1 MLSWRQQS
9 FCISLSKS
17 LKTSRQNWLQ
27 SFMRCVYIS
36 YVVFLTK
43 FEQFTCIFVLLMTQI
58 LRHMRSHGKGN
69 SIPFKVV
76 ARAVETLVKQHSL
89 DIEALA
95 SSHLPM
101 TVGAQVGEVATSQVA
116 GSLQRVEVTR
126 NMTVNF
132 LGNEMVKADVYASNS
147 AVSGSSGS
155 GHGIYRVS
163 GTHISGHPRSATE
176 ATQDKGDAMQPGI
189 LFDMFNSFEIG
200 QYQPAAVATLDNGD
214 TMQFDAFFDMQDFF
228 EFGQPLSATKDKGDA
243 NLVDSNQTTTTSI
256 ADNRRHSPN
265 LDDDV
270 ARSLPG
276 LELGIGTQIVQLG
289 SEHHQVDDVEV
300 DARDLQRNVVHADLE
315 KQNKTKRIKREYGIT
330 LEVLKQ
336 HFGKKLTD
344 AANSLGV
351 ARTTL
356 KRICRDYEIYRW
368 PRVKSRK
375 HNCSLSQAEL
385 LQVVDRQPSDSGP
398 RHQQYVD
405 FSPGSGPKSA
415 TNSKELHV
423 TMQSENFISVKV
435 TYGNRTVRFPLSFS
449 SGKRDLEE
457 EVEKRIKLVGN
468 SSIRYEDE
476 EKDFILITCDSDLH
490 YAMHTL
496 RSLGRTIIKM
506 LVEIEPDYNHIID
519 SC

>member
-163 GTHISGHPRSATE
+163 GTHIS
-176 ATQDKGDAMQPGI
+176 
-189 LFDMFNSFEIG
+189 G

>member
-1 MLSWRQQS
+1 MANPNNVELEAAKFMHKLIQE
-9 FCISLSKS
+9 SKDEPTK
-17 LKTSRQNWLQ
+17 LATKLYVILQ
-27 SFMRCVYIS
+27 Y
-36 YVVFLTK
+36 
-43 FEQFTCIFVLLMTQI
+43 
-58 LRHMRSHGKGN
+58 MRSCGKED
-69 SIPFKVV
+69 SMPFKVI
-76 ARAVETLVKQHSL
+76 ASAVETLVKQHGL
-89 DIEALA
+89 DIEALT
-95 SSHLPM
+95 SSRLPM
-101 TVGAQVGEVATSQVA
+101 TVGAQVGEVAPSQVA
-116 GSLQRVEVTR
+116 GSFQRVEVTR
-126 NMTVNF
+126 DMTVNFLGNENMTVNF
-132 LGNEMVKADVYASNS
+132 LGNEMVKADVYASNG

-155 GHGIYRVS
+155 GHGIYRAS
-163 GTHISGHPRSATE
+163 GTHISGHARSATE
-176 ATQDKGDAMQPGI
+176 ATQDKGDAMQSGI
-189 LFDMFNSFEIG
+189 LFDIPNPFEIG
-200 QYQPAAVATLDNGD
+200 QFLQPAAVATLDIED
-214 TMQFDAFFDMQDFF
+214 TMQHATFFDVHDLF
-228 EFGQPLSATKDKGDA
+228 EFGQPLSATHDKRDA
-243 NLVDSNQTTTTSI
+243 NLEDSNQTTTTGI
-256 ADNRRHSPN
+256 ADNRRHSPT

-315 KQNKTKRIKREYGIT
+315 KQNNTKRIKREYGIT

-344 AANSLGV
+344 ASNSLGV

-356 KRICRDYEIYRW
+356 KRICRDYGIYRW

-385 LQVVDRQPSDSGP
+385 QQVVDRQPSDSGV

-405 FSPGSGPKSA
+405 FSPTSGPKSA

-435 TYGNRTVRFPLSFS
+435 TYGNQTVRFPLSFS

-468 SSIRYEDE
+468 SLIRYEDE
-476 EKDFILITCDSDLH
+476 EKDLILITCDSDLH

>member
-1 MLSWRQQS
+1 MDNPNNIELEGGKFLLKLIQE
-9 FCISLSKS
+9 SKDEPTKMATK
-17 LKTSRQNWLQ
+17 LYVILQ
-27 SFMRCVYIS
+27 
-36 YVVFLTK
+36 
-43 FEQFTCIFVLLMTQI
+43 
-58 LRHMRSHGKGN
+58 HMRSSGKED
-69 SIPFKVV
+69 SMPFKVI
-76 ARAVETLVKQHSL
+76 ARAMETIVKQHGL
-89 DIEALA
+89 DIEALT
-95 SSHLPM
+95 SSRHPV
-101 TVGAQVGEVATSQVA
+101 TVGAQVGEVALSQVA

-132 LGNEMVKADVYASNS
+132 LGNEMVKADVYASNG

-155 GHGIYRVS
+155 GHGIYRAS
-163 GTHISGHPRSATE
+163 GIHISGHPRSATE
-176 ATQDKGDAMQPGI
+176 ATQDRGDAMQSGI
-189 LFDMFNSFEIG
+189 LFDMPNSFEIG

-214 TMQFDAFFDMQDFF
+214 TMQLDAFFDVRDFI

-243 NLVDSNQTTTTSI
+243 NLVDSNQTTTTGI
-256 ADNRRHSPN
+256 ADNRRHSPT

-270 ARSLPG
+270 ARSPPG

-351 ARTTL
+351 ARSTL

-375 HNCSLSQAEL
+375 HNCSLSQEEL
-385 LQVVDRQPSDSGP
+385 LQVDRQPSDSGV

-405 FSPGSGPKSA
+405 FSPRSGPKSA

-476 EKDFILITCDSDLH
+476 EKDLILITCDSDLH

-506 LVEIEPDYNHIID
+506 LVEIEPGTTIT
-519 SC
+519 